1 MWTNWG
7 VKILLYFWKDNN
19 FDIELTNKVK
29 VMKKD
34 LRFTLYMIFALLFSI
49 PNIYAKETKDVVP
62 SGRWGIKM
70 KRSFVPAP
78 PTISTDTQ
86 TLFIYFRNHLSDL
99 AVTIYDENEKII
111 YQDVISS
118 HGGGV
123 YLIPIDDSRFGEY
136 RIVLEH
142 KLGILTG
149 TF

>member
-1 MWTNWG
+1 MWINWG
-7 VKILLYFWKDNN
+7 VVILPCYREGRSFDN
-19 FDIELTNKVK
+19 ELIKVK
-29 VMKKD
+29 VMKKK
-34 LRFTLYMIFALLFSI
+34 LRFSLFIIFALLFSI
-49 PNIYAKETKDVVP
+49 TNTYAKGELR
-62 SGRWGIKM
+62 GYWGAQFR
-70 KRSFVPAP
+70 RSFVPAP

-86 TLFIYFRNHLSDL
+86 SLFIHFRDHLSDL
-99 AVTIYDENEKII
+99 AVTIYDENKKVI

-123 YLIPIDDSRFGEY
+123 HLIPIEDSRYGEY